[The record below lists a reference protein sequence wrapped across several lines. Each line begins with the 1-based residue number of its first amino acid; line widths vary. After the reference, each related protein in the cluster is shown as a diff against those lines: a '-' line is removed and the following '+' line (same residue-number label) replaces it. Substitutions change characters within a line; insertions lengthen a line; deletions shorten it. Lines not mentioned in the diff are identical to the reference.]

1 MKPNIQTIRKMIYQK
16 SNLPLKKSQYI
27 YLDWLDDKI
36 ASMLSYFLF
45 DIKRQGV
52 VKPPEFSFK

>member
-1 MKPNIQTIRKMIYQK
+1 MIYQK
-16 SNLPLKKSQYI
+16 SNLPPKKSEYI
-27 YLDWLDDKI
+27 YLDWLYDKI